1 MDLVTIEGFLVK
13 NFMATFLLKS
23 LRTKKQL
30 AMTTPYSEGPRTQKK
45 NLKKFLSFLFALIF
59 VQDLSKS
66 VGYSQISS
74 VLLFFVIFDI
84 LSDRYSVRV

>member
-1 MDLVTIEGFLVK
+1 MDLGTIEGFLVK
-13 NFMATFLLKS
+13 NFMTTFLLKS

-30 AMTTPYSEGPRTQKK
+30 AMTTTRTQKK
-45 NLKKFLSFLFALIF
+45 NLKKFLSFWFAFIF
-59 VQDLSKS
+59 VQDFSKS

-74 VLLFFVIFDI
+74 VLLFFVIFGI